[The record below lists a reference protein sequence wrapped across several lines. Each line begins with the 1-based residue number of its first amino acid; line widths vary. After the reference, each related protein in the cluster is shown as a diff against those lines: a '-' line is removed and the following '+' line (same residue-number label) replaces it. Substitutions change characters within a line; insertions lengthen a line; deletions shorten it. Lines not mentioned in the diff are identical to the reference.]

1 MKKRVR
7 ISLSVKF
14 TVTFVLL
21 VMMAMLVVALT
32 VQRTV
37 RRQFTIQY
45 QRNVHNAVR
54 SVQQEL
60 LSRQDVIQQQLNT
73 LADKLGDDTN
83 FRLHVVAY
91 RDFNNAYIV
100 NFAQNYMETMGL
112 QALEIW
118 NTKGVALSLGQYKT
132 AFGLSRQPLLQ
143 AFRVAGDHLI
153 IVWFDRPTGSFPCL
167 AALDSVEVGGQRFF
181 LVGGIALTTDLLQ
194 DLLPDPDESLV
205 MAIPTREISSTP
217 HPLDPAFLAQMY
229 PAQNTEPASYNK
241 TNKYSI
247 GSFTMGYFSN
257 DSLQNAR
264 VFLFHPTSDLVRLI
278 TGLNHRILG
287 ISGLVLLVTILV
299 ALWRAE
305 AVIRPLKKLVA
316 ATRSLSLERLDAI
329 FPVRS
334 NDEVGQL
341 NDTLQQMVKRLRQ
354 NRVKLAEVEQKAS
367 LGEIARQV
375 NHDIKNGIIPIRNVM
390 RHWEEVE
397 HQNPEELI
405 RVFSER
411 KSTIQDSLEY
421 LQTLTENYSRLR
433 PKIQMEKLSLNQVVK
448 NLLFN
453 YQDLPEQNAEFQ
465 VILAEEDPMIMADH
479 IQLRRALEN
488 ILRNA
493 LDAISSKGTIIM
505 ATDQINR
512 SATWICQ
519 DDGPGIPEEIQ
530 SRLFKSPVTTKRH
543 GTGLGLAN
551 TRRIIEDFDGRITVD
566 SSPETGTKVTITL
579 PLADPDRNR
588 KSKSTQDT

>member
-14 TVTFVLL
+14 TVTFALL
-21 VMMAMLVVALT
+21 VILAMLVVSLT

-91 RDFNNAYIV
+91 RDFNNTYIV

-118 NTKGVALSLGQYKT
+118 NSRGTALSLGQYKT
-132 AFGLSRQPLLQ
+132 AFGLSRESLLQ
-143 AFRVAGDHLI
+143 AFRDTGDHLI
-153 IVWFDRPTGSFPCL
+153 IVWFDRPTGTFPCL
-167 AALDSVEVGGQRFF
+167 ATLDSVQVGGQRFF
-181 LVGGIALTTDLLQ
+181 LVGGIALTTELLQ

-217 HPLDPAFLAQMY
+217 QPLDPLLLTQMQI
-229 PAQNTEPASYNK
+229 PLNAEPVSYNK
-241 TNKYSI
+241 TNEFSI
-247 GSFTMGYFSN
+247 GTFTIGYFSK
-257 DSLQNAR
+257 DSLQSAR
-264 VFLFHPTSDLVRLI
+264 VFLFHPTSDLLRLI

-316 ATRSLSLERLDAI
+316 ATRTLSLERLDTT

-334 NDEVGQL
+334 SDEVGQL

-397 HQNPEELI
+397 QQHPEELI
-405 RVFSER
+405 RIFSER

-421 LQTLTENYSRLR
+421 LQSLTENYSRLR
-433 PKIQMEKLSLNQVVK
+433 PKIQVEKLSLNLVVK
-448 NLLFN
+448 NLLMN

-465 VILAEEDPMIMADH
+465 VTLAEEDPMIMADH
-479 IQLRRALEN
+479 IQLRRAMEN

-493 LDAISSKGTIIM
+493 LDAISSGGTITM
-505 ATDQINR
+505 TTNQLDR
-512 SATWICQ
+512 SAVWTCQ
-519 DDGPGIPEEIQ
+519 DDGRGIPEEIQ
-530 SRLFKSPVTTKRH
+530 SRLFKSPITTKQN

-566 SSPETGTKVTITL
+566 SSLETGTKVTITL
-579 PLADPDRNR
+579 PLADPERNR
-588 KSKSTQDT
+588 NAQNTHDT